1 MTISADIS
9 ADLTAANRMPMGG
22 CSLHSVL
29 LVSPRPSFLSF
40 FHRPSPTLLRA
51 SRVRIRMMSMPTK
64 MQVVLGVTTS
74 EIESR
79 FASAVVVL
87 ALCMFGQIFLMD
99 RASAEDLFPRI
110 CLDRE
115 VTVLTLIDDHAM
127 VEDIASDT
135 LSGAFSDLLD
145 ARALCYHGKTADGVS
160 AYETIAR
167 RLGPL
172 RIGRKQ

>member
-1 MTISADIS
+1 MT
-9 ADLTAANRMPMGG
+9 
-22 CSLHSVL
+22 
-29 LVSPRPSFLSF
+29 
-40 FHRPSPTLLRA
+40 
-51 SRVRIRMMSMPTK
+51 SMQTK
-64 MQVVLGVTTS
+64 MQVVLRMTTS

-79 FASAVVVL
+79 FATAVVVL
-87 ALCMFGQIFLMD
+87 ALCMFGQILLMD
-99 RASAEDLFPRI
+99 RANAEDRAEDIFPRV

-115 VTVLTLIDDHAM
+115 VTVLTLIDDHTM

-145 ARALCYHGKTADGVS
+145 ARALCYDGKTVDGVS
-160 AYETIAR
+160 AYEKIAR

>member
-1 MTISADIS
+1 
-9 ADLTAANRMPMGG
+9 
-22 CSLHSVL
+22 
-29 LVSPRPSFLSF
+29 
-40 FHRPSPTLLRA
+40 
-51 SRVRIRMMSMPTK
+51 MMSMPTK

>member
-1 MTISADIS
+1 MRITNLIAG
-9 ADLTAANRMPMGG
+9 L
-22 CSLHSVL
+22 SV
-29 LVSPRPSFLSF
+29 
-40 FHRPSPTLLRA
+40 
-51 SRVRIRMMSMPTK
+51 
-64 MQVVLGVTTS
+64 G
-74 EIESR
+74 
-79 FASAVVVL
+79 L
-87 ALCMFGQIFLMD
+87 ALILLGANVSALCAE
-99 RASAEDLFPRI
+99 ASESQPTFAKI
-110 CLDRE
+110 CLDRD
-115 VTVLTLIDDHAM
+115 VALIMLIDDHAM